1 MTQDDK
7 DKVKKAVED
16 ANPNLPEGATIDVA
30 DDGTVTVKDKD
41 GNVLGTI
48 SADKTVK
55 QDETK
60 LAVKAPEAV
69 EVANLDQLTA
79 AEKEAVKEAVKKAN
93 PDLADAEITV
103 DNKGN
108 VTVTKDGKSATLS
121 SAQTVK
127 RAGSV
132 VTPATPGADNN
143 ANAAGSQGN
152 VDKSKSS
159 NQKGCKNANTGD
171 ASTTGILATFFA
183 SIIALFAMKRRK
195 KDTK

>member
-1 MTQDDK
+1 MTQEDK

-103 DNKGN
+103 DDKGN

-132 VTPATPGADNN
+132 VTPAKPSEENN
-143 ANAAGSQGN
+143 TNAAGSNGN

-159 NQKGCKNANTGD
+159 NNKGSKNANTGD
-171 ASTTGILATFFA
+171 ASSAGILATFIA
-183 SIIALFAMKRRK
+183 SITALFALKRRK